1 MGFCVFGVIWVY
13 TVFARFMTIPSLY
26 LLYSFSR
33 AITAAEIACLIS
45 YKRNFVN
52 GGENCDKSHIS
63 RYRP

>member
-33 AITAAEIACLIS
+33 AITAAEIAYFIHS
-45 YKRNFVN
+45 YKKFIN
-52 GGENCDKSHIS
+52 SL
-63 RYRP
+63 